1 MMLGVRRAY
10 FRCTHKYDQQCVAQR
25 QVQRRDDDPDTY
37 TVTYIGVHT
46 CRDPA
51 TAVASLV
58 VHAAGVTGD
67 DLHHHAGS
75 RLISFAA
82 ANNNASAAT
91 TSTTTTGNTT
101 NQQLAVL
108 QPLKLECGG
117 GGEQEEVLSSL
128 TPAGSS
134 AAAEAMRNGN
144 AAAAAA
150 TTTGPEPDQ
159 GDVTSGLQLQQF
171 YGAGDDLAYMA
182 RFSYDDTFDL
192 EDIVVFGA
200 PDSITDIYADE

>member
-1 MMLGVRRAY
+1 M
-10 FRCTHKYDQQCVAQR
+10 AQR

-51 TAVASLV
+51 TAIA
-58 VHAAGVTGD
+58 HAD
-67 DLHHHAGS
+67 ELRHAGS

-82 ANNNASAAT
+82 NASAAT
-91 TSTTTTGNTT
+91 TSTTTTTT
-101 NQQLAVL
+101 GHKDAAAMLAG
-108 QPLKLECGG
+108 PLKLEA

-134 AAAEAMRNGN
+134 AAAEAMRN
-144 AAAAAA
+144 AAA
-150 TTTGPEPDQ
+150 TTPGGPDQ
-159 GDVTSGLQLQQF
+159 GDVTSVLQLQQHC
-171 YGAGDDLAYMA
+171 YGGELADMA

-192 EDIVVFGA
+192 QDIVVFGF
-200 PDSITDIYADE
+200 DHC

>member
-1 MMLGVRRAY
+1 MLGRCRAY

-51 TAVASLV
+51 TAIA
-58 VHAAGVTGD
+58 HAD
-67 DLHHHAGS
+67 ELRHAGS

-82 ANNNASAAT
+82 NASAAT
-91 TSTTTTGNTT
+91 TSTTTTTT
-101 NQQLAVL
+101 GHKDAAAMLAG
-108 QPLKLECGG
+108 PLKLEA

-134 AAAEAMRNGN
+134 AAAEAMRN
-144 AAAAAA
+144 AAA
-150 TTTGPEPDQ
+150 TTPGGPDQ
-159 GDVTSGLQLQQF
+159 GDVTSVLQQF
-171 YGAGDDLAYMA
+171 YGGDIADMA
-182 RFSYDDTFDL
+182 RFSYDDDTFDL
-192 EDIVVFGA
+192 DDIVVFGFDHGHA
-200 PDSITDIYADE
+200 GY